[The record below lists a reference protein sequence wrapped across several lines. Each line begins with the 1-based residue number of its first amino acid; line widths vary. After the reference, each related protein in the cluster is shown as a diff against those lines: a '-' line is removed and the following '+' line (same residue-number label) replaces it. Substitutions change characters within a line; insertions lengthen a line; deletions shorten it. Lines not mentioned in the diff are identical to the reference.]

1 MINYKMVIA
10 YDGSRYNG
18 WQKQGNTKDTI
29 QGKLEKVLE
38 KLEGR
43 EVEVI
48 GAGRTDAGVHALGQV
63 ANVKLESK
71 INGETLLQYLNQYLP
86 EDIAVLSVKE
96 VPMRFHSRLNATEK
110 TYLYRIY
117 RSEIPNPFIRKYTV
131 TITEKLDIE
140 KMRMAAELLI
150 GEHDFKSFCSLKKSK
165 KSTIRTLYS
174 ITIEEIEE
182 EIRISVRGNG
192 FLYHMVR
199 IIVGTLLEVGTG
211 KKKPEEIEQIL
222 EKGERQAAG
231 KTALAHGL
239 FLKEVKY

>member
-63 ANVKLESK
+63 VNVKLESK
-71 INGETLLQYLNQYLP
+71 INEEMLLQYLNQYLP

-131 TITEKLDIE
+131 TITEELDIE
-140 KMRMAAELLI
+140 KMRMAAEFLI

-231 KTALAHGL
+231 KTAPAHGL

>member
-63 ANVKLESK
+63 VNVKLESK
-71 INGETLLQYLNQYLP
+71 INEEMLLQYLNQYLP

-131 TITEKLDIE
+131 TITEELDIE
-140 KMRMAAELLI
+140 KMRMAAEFLI

-182 EIRISVRGNG
+182 EVRISVRGNG

-231 KTALAHGL
+231 KTAPAHGL

>member
-63 ANVKLESK
+63 ANVKLESE

-131 TITEKLDIE
+131 TITEELDIE

-174 ITIEEIEE
+174 IIIEEIEE

-231 KTALAHGL
+231 KTAPAHGL

>member
-63 ANVKLESK
+63 VNVKLESK
-71 INGETLLQYLNQYLP
+71 INEEMLLQYLNQYLP

-131 TITEKLDIE
+131 TITEELDIE
-140 KMRMAAELLI
+140 KMRMAAEFLI

-165 KSTIRTLYS
+165 KSTVRTLYS
-174 ITIEEIEE
+174 ITIEEIEKE
-182 EIRISVRGNG
+182 LRISVKGNG

-199 IIVGTLLEVGTG
+199 IIIGTLLEVGTG

-231 KTALAHGL
+231 KTAPAHGL

>member
-63 ANVKLESK
+63 VNVKLESK
-71 INGETLLQYLNQYLP
+71 INEEMLLQYLNQYLP
-86 EDIAVLSVKE
+86 EDIALLSVKE

-140 KMRMAAELLI
+140 KMRIAAEFLI

-182 EIRISVRGNG
+182 EVRISVRGNG

-231 KTALAHGL
+231 KTAPAHGL

>member
-96 VPMRFHSRLNATEK
+96 VPMRFHSRLNAMEK

-131 TITEKLDIE
+131 TITEELDIE

-174 ITIEEIEE
+174 ITIEEIEKE
-182 EIRISVRGNG
+182 LRISVKGNG

-199 IIVGTLLEVGTG
+199 IIIGTLLEVGTG

-231 KTALAHGL
+231 KTAPAHGL

>member
-96 VPMRFHSRLNATEK
+96 VPMRFHSRLNTTEK

-131 TITEKLDIE
+131 TITEELDIE

-199 IIVGTLLEVGTG
+199 IIIGTLLEVGTG

-222 EKGERQAAG
+222 EKRERQAAG
-231 KTALAHGL
+231 KTAPAHGL

>member
-131 TITEKLDIE
+131 TITEELDIE

-222 EKGERQAAG
+222 EKRERQAAG
-231 KTALAHGL
+231 KTAPAHGL

>member
-63 ANVKLESK
+63 VNVKLESK
-71 INGETLLQYLNQYLP
+71 INEEMLLQYLNQYLP
-86 EDIAVLSVKE
+86 EEIAVLSVKE

-131 TITEKLDIE
+131 TITEELDIE

-174 ITIEEIEE
+174 IIIEEIEE

-231 KTALAHGL
+231 KTAPAHGL

>member
-231 KTALAHGL
+231 KTAPAHGL

>member
-63 ANVKLESK
+63 VNVKLESK
-71 INGETLLQYLNQYLP
+71 INEEMLLQYLNQYLP

-131 TITEKLDIE
+131 TITEELDIE

-199 IIVGTLLEVGTG
+199 IIIGTLLEVGTG

-222 EKGERQAAG
+222 EKRERQAAG
-231 KTALAHGL
+231 KTAPAHGL

>member
-63 ANVKLESK
+63 VNVKLESK
-71 INGETLLQYLNQYLP
+71 INEEMLLQYLNQYLP

-131 TITEKLDIE
+131 TITEELDIE
-140 KMRMAAELLI
+140 KMRMAAEFLI

-174 ITIEEIEE
+174 ITIEEIEKE
-182 EIRISVRGNG
+182 LRISVKGNG

-199 IIVGTLLEVGTG
+199 IIIGTLLEVGTG

-231 KTALAHGL
+231 KTAPAHGL

>member
-131 TITEKLDIE
+131 TITEELDIE

-231 KTALAHGL
+231 KTAPAHGL

>member
-63 ANVKLESK
+63 VNVKLESK
-71 INGETLLQYLNQYLP
+71 INEEMLLQYLNQYLP

-131 TITEKLDIE
+131 TITEELDIE
-140 KMRMAAELLI
+140 KMRIAAEFLI

-199 IIVGTLLEVGTG
+199 IIIGTLLEVGTG

-231 KTALAHGL
+231 KTAPAHGL

>member
-63 ANVKLESK
+63 VNVKLESK
-71 INGETLLQYLNQYLP
+71 INEEMLLQYLNQYLP

-131 TITEKLDIE
+131 TITEELDIE
-140 KMRMAAELLI
+140 KMRIAAEFLI

-174 ITIEEIEE
+174 ITIEEIEKE
-182 EIRISVRGNG
+182 LRISVKGNG

-199 IIVGTLLEVGTG
+199 IIIGTLLEVGTG

-231 KTALAHGL
+231 KTAPAHGL

>member
-63 ANVKLESK
+63 VNVKLESK

-140 KMRMAAELLI
+140 KMRIAAEFLI

-174 ITIEEIEE
+174 ITIEEIEKE
-182 EIRISVRGNG
+182 LRISVRGNG

-199 IIVGTLLEVGTG
+199 IIIGTLLEVGTG
-211 KKKPEEIEQIL
+211 KKKPEEIKQIL

-231 KTALAHGL
+231 KTAPAHGL

>member
-63 ANVKLESK
+63 VNVKLESK
-71 INGETLLQYLNQYLP
+71 INEEMLLQYLNQYLP

-140 KMRMAAELLI
+140 KMRIAAEFLI

-174 ITIEEIEE
+174 ITIEEIEKE
-182 EIRISVRGNG
+182 LRISVKGNG

-199 IIVGTLLEVGTG
+199 IIIGTLLEVGTG

-231 KTALAHGL
+231 KTAPAHGL

>member
-131 TITEKLDIE
+131 TITEELDIE
-140 KMRMAAELLI
+140 KMRMAAEFLI

-165 KSTIRTLYS
+165 KSTVRTLYS

-199 IIVGTLLEVGTG
+199 IIIGTLLEVGTG

-231 KTALAHGL
+231 KTAPAHGL

>member
-165 KSTIRTLYS
+165 KSTVRTLYS

-231 KTALAHGL
+231 KTAPAHGL

>member
-131 TITEKLDIE
+131 TITEELDIE

-231 KTALAHGL
+231 RTAPAHGL

>member
-63 ANVKLESK
+63 VNVKLESK
-71 INGETLLQYLNQYLP
+71 INEEMLLQYLNQYLP

-131 TITEKLDIE
+131 TITEELDIE

-150 GEHDFKSFCSLKKSK
+150 GEHNFKSFCSLKKSK

-199 IIVGTLLEVGTG
+199 IIIGTLLEVGTG

-222 EKGERQAAG
+222 EKRERQAAG
-231 KTALAHGL
+231 KTAPAHGL

>member
-131 TITEKLDIE
+131 TITEELDIE

-174 ITIEEIEE
+174 IIIEEIEE

-231 KTALAHGL
+231 KTAPAHGL